1 MVEYVY
7 SSKRQENQNSLV
19 MIPSPEINMSTILG
33 DYFSVFPNSIS
44 KIAQDMM

>member
-19 MIPSPEINMSTILG
+19 IPSPEINMSTILG